1 MQGSLSLVQIQV
13 RPPKSYGVCAINTS
27 EACLS
32 SDRWTKP
39 QPFFATIAG
48 AGQLTI
54 LAPVFG
60 GCDFIAVARQLF
72 AKAALMAAADYNT
85 G

>member
-1 MQGSLSLVQIQV
+1 MDKAATV
-13 RPPKSYGVCAINTS
+13 
-27 EACLS
+27 
-32 SDRWTKP
+32 
-39 QPFFATIAG
+39 FATIAG

-60 GCDFIAVARQLF
+60 GCDFIAMARQLF
-72 AKAALMAAADYNT
+72 AKPALMAAADYNT